1 MPPPF
6 VGYTSNIK
14 HTHIIPKPSYIRYS
28 LLNILNFS
36 CKKKQSPSYVNH
48 LNKPYF
54 KKTSP
59 RCVPVIRT
67 STNLGKPGNPRLPDR
82 ITVLLHVA
90 VGVPGN
96 NEAIGDLWFSPL
108 KRRNFRSQK
117 NKKRRKQGGA
127 P

>member
-1 MPPPF
+1 MSTILISPISKRRHR
-6 VGYTSNIK
+6 VVC
-14 HTHIIPKPSYIRYS
+14 
-28 LLNILNFS
+28 LLLERQPIW
-36 CKKKQSPSYVNH
+36 
-48 LNKPYF
+48 
-54 KKTSP
+54 
-59 RCVPVIRT
+59 
-67 STNLGKPGNPRLPDR
+67 GKPGNPRLPDR